1 MCMLWAVLMLLVFLF
16 CCSVCDYCFLSLF
29 VFRFSDRLW
38 AYLLLV
44 FVCCCVRFVGF
55 VCYVCFAC
63 CVCHTSFI
71 WFQVLRECN
80 LDIRKWVV
88 MQNLAVDLIFCC
100 VICLFSRFK
109 EGWLEC
115 GRRRLSEWWWA
126 DSDLHDLHWTTNKPN
141 KYSRKIFY
149 KQDWNHNILNTCIY
163 KRRGKKI
170 NMVLSHKPYDN
181 IYICAT

>member
-1 MCMLWAVLMLLVFLF
+1 MFYSEYLVLRDRQTVSSPCEPPWLSSGELVEGWSRLEGSSPS
-16 CCSVCDYCFLSLF
+16 CTQ
-29 VFRFSDRLW
+29 FRTTWS
-38 AYLLLV
+38 
-44 FVCCCVRFVGF
+44 VGF
-55 VCYVCFAC
+55 SLIDCKSWSVCFAC

-109 EGWLEC
+109 EGWLEA

-141 KYSRKIFY
+141 KYSRMVFY
-149 KQDWNHNILNTCIY
+149 DYDRNNNI
-163 KRRGKKI
+163 
-170 NMVLSHKPYDN
+170 
-181 IYICAT
+181 